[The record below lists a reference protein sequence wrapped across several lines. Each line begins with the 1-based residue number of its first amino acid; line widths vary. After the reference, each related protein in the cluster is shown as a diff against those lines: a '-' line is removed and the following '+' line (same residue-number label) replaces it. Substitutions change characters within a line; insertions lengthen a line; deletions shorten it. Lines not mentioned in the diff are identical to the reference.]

1 MARSDAMTM
10 DLHACLERLAPLVR
24 DELVVVALGRTTDEW
39 AKLAPRDA
47 NLFNV
52 PMGSNLPLAVGL
64 AYALPHR
71 TVVLLDTDGCQ
82 LMTLGA
88 VCTLGNLQPPNLRVF
103 VFDNQSYARTAALP
117 SATAGRT
124 DLAAIARGAGVE
136 QASTVAD
143 LDAFEGAARAALAGE
158 HLTYV
163 VVRIVA
169 QTGRANPWGFD
180 HFENKYRFVRYVEQA
195 EGRRILPPD

>member
-1 MARSDAMTM
+1 MESRE
-10 DLHACLERLAPLVR
+10 CLEVLADLVA
-24 DELVVVALGRTTDEW
+24 DELAVVALGRTSDEW
-39 AKLAPRDA
+39 TRLKPRDA
-47 NLFNV
+47 NFFNLA
-52 PMGSNLPLAVGL
+52 MGSNLPLAVGL
-64 AYALPHR
+64 ALGLPHR
-71 TVVLLDTDGCQ
+71 RVILLDTDGCQ

-117 SATAGRT
+117 SATAGRA

-136 QASTVAD
+136 QATTVAE
-143 LDAFEGAARAALAGE
+143 LDAFEQTARAALAGDR
-158 HLTYV
+158 LAYCV
-163 VVRIVA
+163 VKIVA

-180 HFENKYRFVRYVEQA
+180 HVENKYRFVRYVEQA

>member
-1 MARSDAMTM
+1 MSAPPM
-10 DLHACLERLAPLVR
+10 DLHASLEALAGLVR

-39 AKLAPRDA
+39 ARLAPRDA

-52 PMGSNLPLAVGL
+52 PMGSNLPLAIGL

-103 VFDNQSYARTAALP
+103 VYDNESYARTAALP

-124 DLAAIARGAGVE
+124 DLAAIARGAGIA
-136 QASTVAD
+136 QATTVRDLAAFQHLAREALTAD
-143 LDAFEGAARAALAGE
+143 
-158 HLTYV
+158 HLTYAV
-163 VVRIVA
+163 VKVIA

-180 HFENKYRFVRYVEQA
+180 HFENKYRFVRYVERT

>member
-1 MARSDAMTM
+1 MAWREGAKM
-10 DLHACLERLAPLVR
+10 DLHACLERLAALIR

-39 AKLAPRDA
+39 ARLAPRDA

-103 VFDNQSYARTAALP
+103 VFDNASYARTAALP

-124 DLAAIARGAGVE
+124 DLAAIARGAGVG
-136 QASTVAD
+136 QATAVAD
-143 LDAFEGAARAALAGE
+143 LDAFDQAARAALAGDS
-158 HLTYV
+158 LTYTV
-163 VVRIVA
+163 VKIVA

-180 HFENKYRFVRYVEQA
+180 HVENKYRFVRYVERT
-195 EGRRILPPD
+195 ERRRILPPD

>member
-1 MARSDAMTM
+1 M
-10 DLHACLERLAPLVR
+10 DLHTSLGVLARLVR

-64 AYALPHR
+64 ALGLPHR

-88 VCTLGNLQPPNLRVF
+88 VCTLGNLQPPNLRCF
-103 VFDNQSYARTAALP
+103 IMDNSSYAYIGGLP
-117 SATAGRT
+117 SATAGRA

-136 QASTVAD
+136 QATSASD
-143 LDAFEGAARAALAGE
+143 LDTFARLARQALAGDR
-158 HLTYV
+158 LSYV
-163 VVRIVA
+163 VARVA
-169 QTGRANPWGFD
+169 MQPGRAGRRGFD
-180 HFENKYRFVRYVEQA
+180 HVEAKYRFVRYVERT
-195 EGRRILPPD
+195 EGRQILP